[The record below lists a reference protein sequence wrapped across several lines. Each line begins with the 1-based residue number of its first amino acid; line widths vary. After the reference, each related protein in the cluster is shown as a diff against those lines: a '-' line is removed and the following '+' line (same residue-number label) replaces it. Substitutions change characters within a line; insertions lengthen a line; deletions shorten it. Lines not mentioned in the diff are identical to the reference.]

1 MKQVLPIRKKLHF
14 RNFDYKG
21 SEYAYFITICTRN
34 KNNHFLESEKAECIA
49 KELEHRI
56 KSKEIILYCYC
67 IMPNHVH
74 LLMSLNENYK
84 GSLSL
89 SNWISAFKRYTSKIF
104 KENFGLSNI
113 WQLNFYEH
121 IVRSEKSLE
130 LIADY
135 ILTNPIRKNMVE
147 NWKEFKYSQVC
158 I

>member
-1 MKQVLPIRKKLHF
+1 
-14 RNFDYKG
+14 
-21 SEYAYFITICTRN
+21 
-34 KNNHFLESEKAECIA
+34 
-49 KELEHRI
+49 
-56 KSKEIILYCYC
+56 
-67 IMPNHVH
+67 MPNHVH

-84 GSLSL
+84 GSL